1 MCNGNDEK
9 SVISKRVALQQL
21 IEASTANDN
30 SLWTKVTVDTG
41 IVIIIIIIYYLSLI
55 QDNSRLPLAP
65 FLKWIFLCFLTAKM
79 EVLSTACSGLYKAHY
94 T

>member
-21 IEASTANDN
+21 IEASTENDN

-41 IVIIIIIIYYLSLI
+41 IVIIFFIIF
-55 QDNSRLPLAP
+55 P
-65 FLKWIFLCFLTAKM
+65 
-79 EVLSTACSGLYKAHY
+79 
-94 T
+94 